1 MSHFAKV
8 VDGVVEQVIRIDQDT
23 LNTGAWG
30 DPSDWIQTSYNT
42 YGGQHP
48 ENRPLRGNFAGIGY
62 TYDAVNDV
70 FIPPQPFASW
80 VLNSS
85 WLWEAPVPHP
95 DDGKQYGWDESVTNW
110 VEVPTTDKE

>member
-1 MSHFAKV
+1 MAHYAFLDENSIV
-8 VDGVVEQVIRIDQDT
+8 TEVIVGIDETELIDGKAPEQWYSEFRGQTCIR
-23 LNTGAWG
+23 
-30 DPSDWIQTSYNT
+30 TSYNGRIRFN
-42 YGGQHP
+42 Y
-48 ENRPLRGNFAGIGY
+48 AGIGY